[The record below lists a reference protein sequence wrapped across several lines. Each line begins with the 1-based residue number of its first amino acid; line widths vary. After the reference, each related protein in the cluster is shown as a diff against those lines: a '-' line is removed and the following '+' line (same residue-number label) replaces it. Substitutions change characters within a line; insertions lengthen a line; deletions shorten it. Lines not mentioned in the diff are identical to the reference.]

1 MNWLS
6 SDPVLYRAISGA
18 NLEPTALELRSAVV
32 EGVAAEEER
41 LLSFGGGP
49 ETDLPQ

>member
-1 MNWLS
+1 MS
-6 SDPVLYRAISGA
+6 VA
-18 NLEPTALELRSAVV
+18 NLEPTVLELCLAVV
-32 EGVAAEEER
+32 EGAAAEEER